1 MQSLEKRLTS
11 LEAAEAKCRPLEQL
25 TDAELD
31 KRIAALR
38 ARVAADDE
46 ETANEGT
53 RHAKP

>member
-11 LEAAEAKCRPLEQL
+11 LETAKAKCRPLEHL

-38 ARVAADDE
+38 ARIDDE
-46 ETANEGT
+46 ETANEGK